1 MALVRAACVQQA
13 NRLQSPAHVYYSN
26 YTYAQLY
33 NLVLLLVE
41 CCEDPRKHHYAIFD
55 KYTDKRYKRASHFVE
70 NEMKNGFQV
79 LDINHGFASGASYN
93 SLYDDRQIWSQK

>member
-1 MALVRAACVQQA
+1 M
-13 NRLQSPAHVYYSN
+13 QSPAHVYYSN

-79 LDINHGFASGASYN
+79 LDINHGFGSGASYN